1 MPTKNRSK
9 KPKNKKN
16 RTYKRIK
23 GGLEPI
29 STVLGITASA
39 AKIHSLHLLNVHHLI
54 ALHGAGGNMI
64 SMHLFLHKALIKNI
78 AHISSTTSAI
88 HPSLHLTGASSHLL
102 THNITQNTFLTWLK
116 NCGITIET
124 FFNALITHPLVITL
138 KLTKGFI
145 LKPAIL
151 FNPFLQILMGI
162 LFTKLLPKILLIT
175 TGQIPVNDALILFG
189 WYSDVKIQ
197 LTKNIVDEIKSDI
210 KNYSIMV
217 NGIINPKDNIL
228 GSDEFTIVKKMNNV
242 LKILRELDEEN
253 TLSIDYN
260 NLYEEKENP
269 EETVQNMMLNF
280 LDAVDDFLMNDLGEI
295 YAVPVSKV
303 HEIYCELDNFILLK
317 ELKKNNRQNETNG
330 QIFSN
335 NIENDITTQLI
346 NKILMFGI
354 CGEMSSVFG
363 IHMLEWL
370 NSNIVYVLILSG
382 TMKYHIS
389 ELINNIYGKTEREEI
404 KLIENKRTQ
413 ESVNALIAVLAI
425 NTTSKLQENQEN
437 IPKINPSE
445 EPITNVV
452 EIREKIKS
460 KLLELPLSENNA
472 QNYAQ

>member
-1 MPTKNRSK
+1 MHAKKSKKNKNRSK
-9 KPKNKKN
+9 KSKNKRN

-29 STVLGITASA
+29 SALGITTAA
-39 AKIHSLHLLNVHHLI
+39 AKIHSLHLLNVYHLI

-102 THNITQNTFLTWLK
+102 THNVTQNTFLTWLK

-124 FFNALITHPLVITL
+124 FFNALITHPLMIIFHI
-138 KLTKGFI
+138 TKGFI
-145 LKPAIL
+145 LKPAII
-151 FNPFLQILMGI
+151 FNPFLQILLGI

-189 WYSDVKIQ
+189 WYSDVKIE
-197 LTKNIVDEIKSDI
+197 LTKNIIDEIKSDI

-217 NGIINPKDNIL
+217 KGIINPKGILNI
-228 GSDEFTIVKKMNNV
+228 DEITIIKKMNNV
-242 LKILRELDEEN
+242 LKILRELDEDN
-253 TLSIDYN
+253 NLSINFD
-260 NLYEEKENP
+260 NLYEENGKQ
-269 EETVQNMMLNF
+269 EETVQNMMLKYI
-280 LDAVDDFLMNDLGEI
+280 DAVDDFLMYDLGEI

-303 HEIYCELDNFILLK
+303 HEIYCELDNFIILK
-317 ELKKNNRQNETNG
+317 ELKEQNRQKETNS
-330 QIFSN
+330 QIFLN
-335 NIENDITTQLI
+335 NIKNDVTTQLI
-346 NKILMFGI
+346 NKIIMFGI

-363 IHMLEWL
+363 VHMLEWL
-370 NSNIVYVLILSG
+370 NNNIVNVLILSG

-389 ELINNIYGKTEREEI
+389 ELMNNIYENIETEEI

-413 ESVNALIAVLAI
+413 ESVNALIGTVTI
-425 NTTSKLQENQEN
+425 NATSKLQEDEEIQEN
-437 IPKINPSE
+437 IPKITMSE

-452 EIREKIKS
+452 EIREKIK
-460 KLLELPLSENNA
+460 KKII
-472 QNYAQ
+472 

>member
-54 ALHGAGGNMI
+54 ALHGTVGNMI

-217 NGIINPKDNIL
+217 NGIINPKKNIL
-228 GSDEFTIVKKMNNV
+228 GSDEFTIVKKMENV
-242 LKILRELDEEN
+242 LKILRELDEKN

-269 EETVQNMMLNF
+269 EETVKNMMLNF

-317 ELKKNNRQNETNG
+317 ELKENNRQNETNA
-330 QIFSN
+330 QIFLN
-335 NIENDITTQLI
+335 NIKNDVTTQLI

-370 NSNIVYVLILSG
+370 NSNTVYVLILSG

-389 ELINNIYGKTEREEI
+389 ELINNIYGKTETEEI

-445 EPITNVV
+445 EPITNVI

-460 KLLELPLSENNA
+460 KLLELPPSEN
-472 QNYAQ
+472 YA

>member
-9 KPKNKKN
+9 KPKKPKNKKK

-29 STVLGITASA
+29 TTVLGLTAAA

-64 SMHLFLHKALIKNI
+64 SMHVFLHKTLIKNV

-116 NCGITIET
+116 NCGITMET

-138 KLTKGFI
+138 NITKGFI

-217 NGIINPKDNIL
+217 NGIINPKENIL
-228 GSDEFTIVKKMNNV
+228 GSDEFIIVKKMKNV

-280 LDAVDDFLMNDLGEI
+280 LDAVDNFLMNDLGEI

-317 ELKKNNRQNETNG
+317 ELKEKNRQNETNG

-335 NIENDITTQLI
+335 NIENDVTKQLI
-346 NKILMFGI
+346 NKIIMFGM

-363 IHMLEWL
+363 VHMLEWL

-389 ELINNIYGKTEREEI
+389 ELINNIYGNTETEEI

-413 ESVNALIAVLAI
+413 ESVNALISVLAI
-425 NTTSKLQENQEN
+425 NATSKLQENQKN
-437 IPKINPSE
+437 IPTINPSE
-445 EPITNVV
+445 EPITNVL

-460 KLLELPLSENNA
+460 KLL
-472 QNYAQ
+472 